1 MLRIGVLG
9 TGHLG
14 KIHLKCIG
22 QLADRYALAGFFDP
36 SEEVRQKVADEF
48 GVRPYATEDELISNV
63 DVVDV
68 VAPTHEHYRL
78 VRKALEA
85 GKHVFTEKPVTES
98 VEEAAELK
106 SLVDKTG
113 LKLQVGHVERYNP
126 AFLAIQPLK
135 PQPMFVEGHRLAQ
148 FNPRGTDV
156 SVVHDLMIHDI
167 DILVSLIPYE
177 VANVYASGV
186 AVVSEQPD
194 ICNARVEFVNGAVAN
209 LTASRISLKNMR
221 KLRMFQRDAYLSV
234 DFLEKKSEM
243 VRLYHED
250 PHLDDAFPFELRDK
264 SKWIQIQQPDVEPNN
279 AIVEELR
286 SFHDAISMD
295 RTPDVTIDEA
305 VASMRIVQQIL
316 NAIESS
322 ASKVRF

>member
-9 TGHLG
+9 AGHLG

-22 QLADRYALAGFFDP
+22 NLADRYDLVGFFDP
-36 SEEVRQKVADEF
+36 SPDVRRAVSNEF
-48 GVRPYATEDELISNV
+48 GIKPFESEDDLIAQV

-78 VRKALEA
+78 VQKALAA
-85 GKHVFTEKPVTES
+85 GKHVFTEKPVTQS
-98 VEEAAELK
+98 VEEAIALK
-106 SLVDKTG
+106 KMVDETG

-126 AFLAIQPLK
+126 AFLAIQPLN

-177 VANVYASGV
+177 VADVHASGV
-186 AVVSEQPD
+186 SVVSEQPD

-234 DFLEKKSEM
+234 DFLQKKSEM

-250 PHLDDAFPFELRDK
+250 PGLDDAYPFELK
-264 SKWIQIQQPDVEPNN
+264 ETSKWIQIQQPEVEPNN
-279 AIVEELR
+279 AIEEELK
-286 SFHDAISMD
+286 SFHGAISEN

-305 VASMRIVQQIL
+305 VASMKIVQKIL

-322 ASKVRF
+322 ASKVKL